1 MTYNDLETAR
11 SEFRRGRLL
20 VGVKSPPI
28 HCIPAQLKKPRI
40 AITAFWGLHI
50 LKAKCQR
57 REGKHYFWKSMHFV
71 TKMHEIRPIPVYF
84 C

>member
-1 MTYNDLETAR
+1 M
-11 SEFRRGRLL
+11 
-20 VGVKSPPI
+20 
-28 HCIPAQLKKPRI
+28 KKPRI

-50 LKAKCQR
+50 LKSKCQR